1 MRLTSLNFKWFTL
14 EPRSPDS
21 ELLFSEEVLSQIP
34 PRFPGGCSHVWVL
47 QTPRDNEVLWWRSAQ
62 RLASC
67 AVLQTLYRKVQ
78 PITREKASWLSAF
91 HAKVIFLITTKLISG
106 FYNVRNR
113 GCEESFLSAR
123 KQMAVVNSV
132 FFCQGLYM
140 LRNLQEIL
148 LFWIRIS
155 DLFYFKTEIETYI

>member
-1 MRLTSLNFKWFTL
+1 M
-14 EPRSPDS
+14 
-21 ELLFSEEVLSQIP
+21 
-34 PRFPGGCSHVWVL
+34 
-47 QTPRDNEVLWWRSAQ
+47 LWWK

-67 AVLQTLYRKVQ
+67 AVLETLYRKVQ

-123 KQMAVVNSV
+123 KQMAAVNSV
-132 FFCQGLYM
+132 F
-140 LRNLQEIL
+140 L
-148 LFWIRIS
+148 LPGFVYASKPARDFAFLDS
-155 DLFYFKTEIETYI
+155 YF